1 MAGSPP
7 NPPASA
13 GPQPVFAVR
22 DLDVTYLTKYRPPFQ
37 AVKKATLEIAP
48 GEIVGL
54 VGESGSGKS
63 TLGNAAIHLI
73 EPPGT
78 ITGGSVL
85 FDGQDITR
93 YTEDQMRPLRWKE
106 IATVFQSSMNSLNPV
121 INIERQFQDAIQA
134 HTGMSDAEC
143 RTRIAEL
150 LEMVTI
156 DPSFMRFFPHELSGG
171 MKQRVAIALALALD
185 PTFVLLDEPTTGLD
199 VVVQKSILRNLKE
212 IQRTHGFSVL
222 FISHDLG
229 AIMEI
234 ADRVIV
240 MYNGELVDTQP
251 TSHLLTANLHPY
263 SRSLLN
269 AYRELWGVPPDAT
282 TSAMVDAVASHQDVP
297 VTTVD
302 AHVPGEEAIA
312 PTDHAVAAEES
323 DLERRKR
330 DRRRAGVAGS
340 GEVVLDVRD
349 IVKTYTRRRG
359 FTSTTVDAV
368 QHVSFRLERGK
379 ITALVGQSGSGK
391 STIGRLVTGVE
402 RADSGAVTFTDSQAK
417 RMVDVGALKGRAL
430 KNYRRHAQLVFQ
442 DPYSALNPAHTIAHS
457 LMRPLRNYRKMGAGQ
472 ARAEAMAMLEQVGLT
487 PADRFIDK
495 YPHQVSGGQRQRV
508 VVARA
513 LAPQPEILIAD
524 EPTSMLDVS
533 IRAEILE
540 LLNDLVRDHNL
551 AMLYIT
557 HDLLSAR
564 ILSDEILVL
573 NKGRVVE
580 SGIAEQVIED
590 PQDDYTELLLASI
603 PNPFAPAASPAD

>member
-1 MAGSPP
+1 MADQRSNGPTSPGLEP
-7 NPPASA
+7 I
-13 GPQPVFAVR
+13 FAVR
-22 DLDVTYLTKYRPPFQ
+22 DLDVTYLTRHRPPFQ
-37 AVKKATLEIAP
+37 AVKGASLAIAP

-73 EPPGT
+73 DPPGA
-78 ITGGSVL
+78 ITGGSVW
-85 FDGQDITR
+85 FKGTDITR
-93 YTEDQMRPLRWKE
+93 FTEDQMRPLRWKE

-134 HTGMSDAEC
+134 HTGMSDSQC
-143 RTRIAEL
+143 RARTAEL
-150 LEMVTI
+150 LQMVTI

-171 MKQRVAIALALALD
+171 MKQRVALALALALD
-185 PTFVLLDEPTTGLD
+185 PSFVLLDEPTTGLD

-212 IQRTHGFSVL
+212 IQRQHGFSVL

-229 AIMEI
+229 AIMEV

-240 MYNGELVDTQP
+240 MYDGELVDSKP
-251 TSHLLTANLHPY
+251 TENLLTSDLHPY

-282 TSAMVDAVASHQDVP
+282 TSAMVDAVASHQDEP
-297 VTTVD
+297 VRPIAALTPGDETV
-302 AHVPGEEAIA
+302 A
-312 PTDHAVAAEES
+312 PTDRDVAAVES

-330 DRRRAGVAGS
+330 ERRRSTAGS

-402 RADSGAVTFTDSQAK
+402 RADSGAVSFLAGGANRK
-417 RMVDVGALKGRAL
+417 VDVGALKGRAL
-430 KNYRRHAQLVFQ
+430 KDYRRHAQLVFQ

-457 LMRPLRNYRKMGAGQ
+457 LMRPLRNYRKMNATE
-472 ARAEAMAMLEQVGLT
+472 ARAEAMRMLEQVGLT
-487 PADRFIDK
+487 PAERFIDK

-564 ILSDEILVL
+564 LLSDEILVL
-573 NKGRVVE
+573 NHGRVVE
-580 SGIAEQVIED
+580 SGGAERVIEE
-590 PQDDYTELLLASI
+590 PQDDYTELLLKSI
-603 PNPFAPAASPAD
+603 PNPFAPAAAAG

>member
-1 MAGSPP
+1 MSDRTATPSTTVVGE
-7 NPPASA
+7 
-13 GPQPVFAVR
+13 PVFAVR
-22 DLDVTYLTKYRPPFQ
+22 DLDVTYLTKRRPPFQ
-37 AVKKATLEIAP
+37 AVKNATLEILP

-73 EPPGT
+73 DPPGA
-78 ITGGSVL
+78 ITGGRVL
-85 FDGQDITR
+85 FDGQDITA

-106 IATVFQSSMNSLNPV
+106 ISTVFQSSMNSLNPV

-134 HTGMSDAEC
+134 HTGMGDAEC
-143 RTRIAEL
+143 RRRTAEL

-171 MKQRVAIALALALD
+171 MKQRVALALALALE
-185 PTFVLLDEPTTGLD
+185 PKFVLLDEPTTGLD

-212 IQRTHGFSVL
+212 IQRQHGFSVL

-229 AIMEI
+229 AIMEV

-240 MYNGELVDTQP
+240 MYNGELVDSQP
-251 TSHLLTANLHPY
+251 TSELLTADLHPY

-282 TSAMVDAVASHQDVP
+282 TSAMVDAVASHQDEKVQP
-297 VTTVD
+297 EPARTASETAV
-302 AHVPGEEAIA
+302 A
-312 PTDHAVAAEES
+312 PTDRDVAAVES

-330 DRRRAGVAGS
+330 QRRRAGAAGR
-340 GEVVLDVRD
+340 GELVLDVQD

-402 RADSGAVTFTDSQAK
+402 RADSGAVTFFDGTAN
-417 RMVDVGALKGRAL
+417 RTVDVGALKGRAL
-430 KNYRRHAQLVFQ
+430 KEYRRHTQLVFQ

-457 LMRPLRNYRKMGAGQ
+457 LMRPLRNYRRLSASQ
-472 ARAEAMAMLEQVGLT
+472 ARAEAMRMLEQVGLT
-487 PADRFIDK
+487 PAERFIDK

-564 ILSDEILVL
+564 LLSDELLVL
-573 NKGRVVE
+573 HQGRVVE
-580 SGIAEQVIED
+580 SGIADQVIDD
-590 PQDDYTELLLASI
+590 PQDDYTELLLKSI
-603 PNPFAPAASPAD
+603 PNPFAPAAAD